1 MFVFSFV
8 LEKWPLQKVK
18 GYVTQI
24 LEIKKKAKTD
34 ILKSYF
40 DMTFQTET
48 TAVCVVCFLPDKSVR
63 LS

>member
-1 MFVFSFV
+1 MAAPKSQR
-8 LEKWPLQKVK
+8 LCHSDI
-18 GYVTQI
+18 GD
-24 LEIKKKAKTD
+24 KKKAKTD